1 MNHKNTYR
9 RQLIELYK
17 KRTFIVLP
25 KIVLVCI
32 AMIAV
37 VGGLYYS
44 IVKIF
49 GEDVDKITVAYVCDK
64 EDKSMKRAMSYLTSN
79 IDCKFKH
86 YAEDEAL
93 NALEAKK
100 VSAVLLF
107 QTSSKEKK
115 IQFIYSDTND
125 SFTGLFGTMLKS
137 GAKDYLSLTMADENA
152 KAIYGEYDDELSEEL
167 KDFFMEYLTKRNR
180 YYKRI
185 VYSDFGDLP
194 IKYYYIGNAVSL
206 ILFLTSF
213 VTIGFLKKEEQDFE
227 RNLMRLGITRTD
239 IYFARY
245 MPLYALYGLGTIV
258 LGGLYQFLYEGY
270 FYIPSLFGAVFA
282 SIAILQFVILVNEM
296 ISDRVLAMFVGI
308 ILSITFMFASG
319 NMIPLSFLP
328 EQYRYLGEY
337 IFTKHISRMYG
348 QFLSSAIHGS
358 TVIMNAILVVW
369 MLAISFVVQ
378 MIKSRGKHRCR

>member
-185 VYSDFGDLP
+185 VYSDFGDVP

-213 VTIGFLKKEEQDFE
+213 VTIGFQIG
-227 RNLMRLGITRTD
+227 R
-239 IYFARY
+239 AH
-245 MPLYALYGLGTIV
+245 V
-258 LGGLYQFLYEGY
+258 
-270 FYIPSLFGAVFA
+270 
-282 SIAILQFVILVNEM
+282 
-296 ISDRVLAMFVGI
+296 
-308 ILSITFMFASG
+308 
-319 NMIPLSFLP
+319 
-328 EQYRYLGEY
+328 
-337 IFTKHISRMYG
+337 
-348 QFLSSAIHGS
+348 
-358 TVIMNAILVVW
+358 
-369 MLAISFVVQ
+369 
-378 MIKSRGKHRCR
+378 